1 LPPVVE
7 EKLNVE
13 DPEPPW
19 VSVIVDGFIDVE
31 GPDGLL
37 DADSVIVPENP
48 PRLCNEI
55 VAVPDWPAFSAK
67 LDALE
72 DREKSTT

>member
-1 LPPVVE
+1 MSVE
-7 EKLNVE
+7 VA
-13 DPEPPW
+13 EPAW
-19 VSVIVDGFIDVE
+19 VRAIVDGFTDVE

-55 VAVPDWPAFSAK
+55 VAVPDCPAFSVK
-67 LDALE
+67 LDVLE